1 MEITVNSLV
10 EETTEAKDDAT
21 KAATSAN
28 EAAEKANTATTSA
41 NNAAQSANEAADKA
55 NQAAESIAYKEN
67 GFYISHAFLEAT
79 DLRYIGFKEI
89 IGDKTCYLLTMGR
102 CLKFSL
108 DTYEVFWDVKLEGY
122 GTQWHNAAEQLRVI
136 DDTVYIICTKWND
149 RNTGIWLVKLNEE
162 NGAFISEELIP
173 IPVQYVYNTFIKKNV
188 LITKDA
194 IAGFDYVN
202 KRFLKCNIADKSIEI
217 IGTALAALDNR
228 WLKLPNGDIK
238 YCVSYLEANNLIKV
252 ITEDFEIYTFELSF
266 NNSENFEQYYSILCN
281 INFENKYISF
291 LRDEA
296 RFYNTVLE
304 EVSNNHFL
312 AEYNNPSKDN
322 KPLKSLYDF
331 YNNNLVIQYMDN
343 SLSSTTLTNPT
354 LQVSIPAYYPARSFF
369 MSNMDNGLSLIPY
382 NLSTSKT
389 GLKTEI
395 IKRYFS

>member
-1 MEITVNSLV
+1 MSLGRLGLI
-10 EETTEAKDDAT
+10 
-21 KAATSAN
+21 
-28 EAAEKANTATTSA
+28 
-41 NNAAQSANEAADKA
+41 
-55 NQAAESIAYKEN
+55 QAGQPSKQCPTLAESIAYKEN

-89 IGDKTCYLLTMGR
+89 KNDKTCYLLTMGR

-108 DTYEVFWDVKLEGY
+108 DTYEVFWDIKLEGY
-122 GTQWHNAAEQLRVI
+122 GVSWHDAAEQLRVI
-136 DDTVYIICTKWND
+136 DDTVYIICCKWGDN
-149 RNTGIWLVKLNEE
+149 NNGIWLIRLNEE
-162 NGAFISEELIP
+162 DGAFISEELIP

-217 IGTALAALDNR
+217 IGTALVALDNR

-266 NNSENFEQYYSILCN
+266 SNSENFEQHYSILCN

-291 LRDEA
+291 LKDET
-296 RFYNTVLE
+296 RVYNTVLE
-304 EVSNNHFL
+304 EVSNNHFF
-312 AEYNNPSKDN
+312 AKYNNPSKDN
-322 KPLKSLYDF
+322 KPLKSLYEF
-331 YNNNLVIQYMDN
+331 YNNSLVIQYMNN
-343 SLSSTTLTNPT
+343 SLSSTGLTHPS

-369 MSNMDNGLSLIPY
+369 MSNMNNGLSLIPY
-382 NLSTSKT
+382 NLSTSAT